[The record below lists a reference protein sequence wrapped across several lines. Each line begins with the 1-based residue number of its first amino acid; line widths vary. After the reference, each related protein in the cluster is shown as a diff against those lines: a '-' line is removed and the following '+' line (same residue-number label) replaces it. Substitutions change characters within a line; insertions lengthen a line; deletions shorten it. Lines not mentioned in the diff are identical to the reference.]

1 MANSPSIYF
10 LVVNAILSNIQQIV
24 KTFTGI
30 CSDTEVVFFKLIS
43 NNKRLFKAQRKQRT
57 LNILE
62 QNVLC
67 ALMIRNS
74 TAYGFHVMSLLTA
87 LALVLHGTPRGCL
100 INYVHYV
107 NYINYK
113 M

>member
-1 MANSPSIYF
+1 MANSPSICF
-10 LVVNAILSNIQQIV
+10 LFVNAILSNIQQIV

-30 CSDTEVVFFKLIS
+30 CSYTEVVFFKLIS
-43 NNKRLFKAQRKQRT
+43 NNKRLFKAHRKQRT

-74 TAYGFHVMSLLTA
+74 TAYGFHVSDVPLNSPCPSLTRHPSWL
-87 LALVLHGTPRGCL
+87 P
-100 INYVHYV
+100 N
-107 NYINYK
+107 
-113 M
+113 